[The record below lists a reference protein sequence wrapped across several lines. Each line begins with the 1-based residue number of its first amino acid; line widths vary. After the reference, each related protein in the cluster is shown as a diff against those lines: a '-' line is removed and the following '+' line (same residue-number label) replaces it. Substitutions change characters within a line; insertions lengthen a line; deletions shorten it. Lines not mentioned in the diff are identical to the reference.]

1 MKNYE
6 SIFLDIIKKYA
17 HKSISKVSITELKDK
32 RLVDLEIDSLKFVNM
47 ILDIESNI
55 GVNLLEYNIDWIGI
69 NTVYDLYNK
78 IKEISDE
85 G

>member
-1 MKNYE
+1 
-6 SIFLDIIKKYA
+6 
-17 HKSISKVSITELKDK
+17 
-32 RLVDLEIDSLKFVNM
+32 M